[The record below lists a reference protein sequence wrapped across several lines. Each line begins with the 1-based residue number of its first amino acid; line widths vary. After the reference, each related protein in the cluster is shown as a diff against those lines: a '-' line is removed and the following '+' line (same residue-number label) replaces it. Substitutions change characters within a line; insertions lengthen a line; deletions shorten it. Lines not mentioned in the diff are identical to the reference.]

1 MLTIFRLIFNWHKCP
16 KEVPA
21 SFDHAMKKAC
31 NQIIERERMK
41 REWSEVWKNQSMAGE
56 QKA

>member
-21 SFDHAMKKAC
+21 SFDNAMQKAC

-41 REWSEVWKNQSMAGE
+41 REWNDVWKKQGMAGE
-56 QKA
+56 QKM